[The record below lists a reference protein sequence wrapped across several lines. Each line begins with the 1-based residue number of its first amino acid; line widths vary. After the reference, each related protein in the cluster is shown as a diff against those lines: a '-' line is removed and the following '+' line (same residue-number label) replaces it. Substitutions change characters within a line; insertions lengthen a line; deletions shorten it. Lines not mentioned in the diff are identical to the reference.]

1 MVDVLQTLVSAVVGG
16 FLVLA
21 GQLVLED
28 RKQASE
34 RKIRRSEK
42 LEQLVALSY
51 EHLVASER
59 KDAENMVLLHA
70 KIEALTVVHFAD
82 FSENVQQVAK
92 HAVEWYT
99 SRLSDNA
106 DGAAYARK
114 AYLNAHHAFIENI
127 KQYARREVQ
136 PDKSVEPSTSGVSG
150 ALSHLPGR
158 AFKTVEAFVLKAFR
172 A

>member
-16 FLVLA
+16 FLVLT

-82 FSENVQQVAK
+82 FSEDVQQVAK

-106 DGAAYARK
+106 DGATYARK

-127 KQYARREVQ
+127 KRYALREVLR
-136 PDKSVEPSTSGVSG
+136 DKNAEPSTSGVSG
-150 ALSHLPGR
+150 ALSYLPMR
-158 AFKTVEAFVLKAFR
+158 AFKTVEAFVLKTFR

>member
-1 MVDVLQTLVSAVVGG
+1 MVDVLQTLLSAMVGG

-34 RKIRRSEK
+34 RKIRRSDK

-51 EHLVASER
+51 KHLVASER

-82 FSENVQQVAK
+82 FSEDVQQVAK

-136 PDKSVEPSTSGVSG
+136 RDKSVEPSTSGVSRT
-150 ALSHLPGR
+150 LSYLPRR

>member
-1 MVDVLQTLVSAVVGG
+1 MVDVLQTLMSAVVGG

-21 GQLVLED
+21 GQLILED

-34 RKIRRSEK
+34 RKKRRSEK

-70 KIEALTVVHFAD
+70 KIEALTVVHFTD
-82 FSENVQQVAK
+82 LSEDAQQVAK

-127 KQYARREVQ
+127 KQYARRDV
-136 PDKSVEPSTSGVSG
+136 PADKRVELGRSGGSK
-150 ALSHLPGR
+150 ALSYLPKR
-158 AFKTVEAFVLKAFR
+158 AFKTVETFVLKTFR